1 MNRIKDYFS
10 EELNRYKFFS
20 LLIFIL
26 IITVLAWQSDD
37 AYHAYIMAKN
47 LVDGNGFVYNVG
59 QRATASSC
67 PLFTLVVA
75 FGYLIFRN
83 MFFVS
88 LLINVVFSAIAYKIL
103 VWTFCK
109 NKNQIIFCFVVL
121 IGCVS
126 FISYT
131 TSGLENS
138 MLFLLVACFLK
149 IYFKSE
155 RYNAKKMFALAILVS
170 LIAMTRMDAVLLVAP
185 MAVYVYLCKRD
196 NVSFAKA
203 VLIGIVGLLP
213 FVAWE
218 IFATFYYGFPF
229 PNTAY
234 AKLGTDIA
242 TIEYIKRGIKYF
254 INAVICDPI
263 VLVVPFFT
271 IVAAV
276 IVRKAQY
283 IWCMAGVAIY
293 CLYLLYIGGDFM
305 MGRHFT
311 VLFFMS
317 LICYQDIK
325 NREFSD
331 IGRGAAFNRTFKYVV
346 AAALVFSC
354 TTSVI
359 TNQFLFGAK
368 FSSPISDERAGYFTY
383 SSLFNNVC
391 SLATT
396 GDLCIRQAWNE
407 EGVKEYR
414 EAGITGGILQNVPGI
429 TKYYNNDMYLNDTY
443 ALGDPYL
450 AHLPAV
456 REPNWRIGHM
466 WREAPQGYNEQ
477 VIFGYNEDGSSRIV
491 NKDAAQYYEVI
502 REVTCGELFDANRIK
517 MVIDL
522 NLGKYNYLVD
532 GYASTLD
539 ENGHQIDNL
548 N

>member
-1 MNRIKDYFS
+1 MNRIRDYFS
-10 EELNRYKFFS
+10 EELNRYRFFS
-20 LLIFIL
+20 LLIFVM
-26 IITVLAWQSDD
+26 IITLLAWQSDD

-75 FGYLIFRN
+75 LGYLIFRD

-88 LLINVVFSAIAYKIL
+88 LLINIIFSAVAMHIL
-103 VWTFCK
+103 LWNFCK
-109 NKNQIIFCFVVL
+109 TKRQILFCLAVTV
-121 IGCVS
+121 GSVS
-126 FISYT
+126 FVSYT

-138 MLFLLVACFLK
+138 MLFMLVALFLK

-155 RYNAKKMFALAILVS
+155 RYNAKKMFALAILVA

-196 NVSFAKA
+196 SVSFGKA
-203 VLIGIVGLLP
+203 VLLGVVGLLP
-213 FVAWE
+213 FVLWE
-218 IFATFYYGFPF
+218 IFATFYYGFPV

-242 TIEYIKRGIKYF
+242 LVEYIKRGIRYY
-254 INAVICDPI
+254 INALICDPI
-263 VLVVPFFT
+263 LLVIPAFA
-271 IVAAV
+271 ILAAIFV
-276 IVRKAQY
+276 KKAQY
-283 IWCMAGVAIY
+283 IWSMAGVALY
-293 CLYLLYIGGDFM
+293 GLYLIYIGGDFM

-317 LICYQDIK
+317 IICYQDIK
-325 NREFSD
+325 NREFSNL
-331 IGRGAAFNRTFKYVV
+331 GRGAAFNKAYVGV
-346 AAALVFSC
+346 AVLALIFSY
-354 TTSVI
+354 TTGVI

-368 FSSPISDERAGYFTY
+368 FTSPISDERAGYFIY
-383 SSLFNNVC
+383 SSLFDNVY

-396 GDLCIRQAWNE
+396 GELCIRDAWNE
-407 EGVKEYR
+407 EGVNEYR
-414 EAGITGGILQNVPGI
+414 EAGITRGILQNVPGI

-443 ALGDPYL
+443 ALGDPFL

-466 WREAPQGYNEQ
+466 WREAPIGYSEQ
-477 VIFGYNEDGSSRIV
+477 VIYGYNDDGSSRIA
-491 NKDAAQYYEVI
+491 NMDIAEYYEVI
-502 REVTCGELFDANRIK
+502 QKVTCGPLFDPDRMK

-532 GYASTLD
+532 AYAASLD
-539 ENGHQIDNL
+539 ENGHQIVEE
-548 N
+548 